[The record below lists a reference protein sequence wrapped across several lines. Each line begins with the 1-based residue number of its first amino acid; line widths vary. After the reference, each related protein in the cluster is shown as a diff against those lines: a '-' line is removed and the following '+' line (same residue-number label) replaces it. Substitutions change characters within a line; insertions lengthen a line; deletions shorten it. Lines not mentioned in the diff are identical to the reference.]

1 MAIGHHGRVPAGVD
15 RIWVA
20 APGWPEPS
28 VGWRPWP
35 GWAPAA
41 DWPAAPADWTF
52 WQERIDR
59 ARFLRAWWSLVVL
72 LIIWTTGNLALAIGL
87 RQHAVVVHRFLDGA
101 TGGSSLTNP
110 VGLVAGV
117 AFLLLMGLAVVAIGW
132 FVTFGLGRSGRLS
145 AVGVAILIA
154 VGLVLDGVLLILG
167 PYSTTRWWGS
177 PSFNQVDQLHR
188 GAVQAGAAAVVGVA
202 LLLIALL
209 RRRRLLT
216 K

>member
-1 MAIGHHGRVPAGVD
+1 M
-15 RIWVA
+15 
-20 APGWPEPS
+20 
-28 VGWRPWP
+28 
-35 GWAPAA
+35 
-41 DWPAAPADWTF
+41 
-52 WQERIDR
+52 
-59 ARFLRAWWSLVVL
+59 
-72 LIIWTTGNLALAIGL
+72 
-87 RQHAVVVHRFLDGA
+87 
-101 TGGSSLTNP
+101 
-110 VGLVAGV
+110 